1 MSQLFREAVGDAQE
15 QYDTLLMHLSL
26 IRDLTHCGQNA
37 PSFEA
42 LATQLAECLV
52 NGLGHERV
60 LVVTGREHEVLT
72 VAGSYSQGERF
83 GGAAASPPAAALTL
97 GHDVMRERALVRWGG
112 EGVGQR
118 RPLPAGLEG
127 SVIGFPL
134 LVGGECV
141 GAVLCLQ
148 LVPICWDL
156 VSQRALEL
164 VGEII
169 AQVVTIAHMRLSMT
183 AIQGGLEAE
192 LGHTRSRVVEHEETL
207 RAQSERIGDLAS
219 SLIRSNRAKNTFLA
233 LMSHELRTPLSVIL
247 GFGSLLREELVG
259 PLNQQQG
266 EYLDRI
272 FANGRHL
279 HQLVEDMLF
288 FVDAET
294 TQIVPTG
301 TVVDLADVVR
311 DVAESMPRHGAADA
325 PTLVV
330 TIAPDA
336 AQLRTDPNLLKR
348 VLFHVVGN
356 AFKFT
361 ERGEVRIEARRQPG
375 GAGAMIRVVDSGI
388 GIAPAQLGRIFE
400 LFRQGDDS
408 HSRRHDGVGLG
419 LSLVRVCLSLLRG
432 DCRITPGP
440 SGGTVVELL
449 VPDLAVTPRLAAT
462 GDTAMAEPPA
472 RVRASAAS

>member
-42 LATQLAECLV
+42 LARQLAECLV

-60 LVVTGREHEVLT
+60 LVLTGREHEALA
-72 VAGSYSQGERF
+72 VAGSYCQSERF
-83 GGAAASPPAAALTL
+83 GGTPEPVPSAALAL
-97 GHDVMRERALVRWGG
+97 GHDVMRDRALVRWGG

-118 RPLPAGLEG
+118 RPLPKGLEG
-127 SVIGFPL
+127 SVVGFPL
-134 LVGGECV
+134 VVGGECV

-183 AIQGGLEAE
+183 DIQAGLEAE
-192 LGHTRSRVVEHEETL
+192 LGNTRSQVVEHEETL
-207 RAQSERIGDLAS
+207 RAQSERIGDLAG

-247 GFGSLLREELVG
+247 GFGSLLREGLVG
-259 PLNQQQG
+259 PLNGQQE

-294 TQIVPTG
+294 TRITPASAPM
-301 TVVDLADVVR
+301 DLAGVLR
-311 DVAESMPRHGAADA
+311 DVAESMPRHGAPDA
-325 PTLVV
+325 PAFVV
-330 TIAPDA
+330 EIAPDA
-336 AQLRTDPNLLKR
+336 NELCTDAQLVRR
-348 VLFHVVGN
+348 VLFHVIGN

-361 ERGEVRIEARRQPG
+361 ERGEVRVEASRAPG
-375 GAGAMIRVVDSGI
+375 GKSAVIRVIDSGI

-419 LSLVRVCLSLLRG
+419 LSLVKVCLSLLRG

-440 SGGTVVELL
+440 TGGTVVELV
-449 VPDLAVTPRLAAT
+449 VPDL
-462 GDTAMAEPPA
+462 PPA
-472 RVRASAAS
+472 PKAQDVSTPDVIESVGRRVSA

>member
-15 QYDTLLMHLSL
+15 QYDTLLMHLAL
-26 IRDLTHCGQNA
+26 IRDLTHLGQSA
-37 PSFEA
+37 SSFEE
-42 LATQLAECLV
+42 LATRLAECLV
-52 NGLGHERV
+52 TGLGHERV
-60 LVVTGREHEVLT
+60 LVITGRGDVPLA
-72 VAGSYSQGERF
+72 VAGSYSQSERF
-83 GGAAASPPAAALTL
+83 GGAAEPMADVLLTL
-97 GHDVMRERALVRWGG
+97 AHEVMRERMLVRWGG

-118 RPLPAGLEG
+118 RALPGGLEG

-134 LVGGECV
+134 DVAGECA

-169 AQVVTIAHMRLSMT
+169 AQVVTIAHMRLSMSV
-183 AIQGGLEAE
+183 IQAGLEAE
-192 LGHTRSRVVEHEETL
+192 LGDTRSRVERHEETL
-207 RAQSERIGDLAS
+207 RAQSGRIGDLAG

-247 GFGSLLREELVG
+247 GFGSLLREGLVG
-259 PLNQQQG
+259 PVNPQQEQ
-266 EYLDRI
+266 YLDRI

-279 HQLVEDMLF
+279 HQLIEDMLF

-294 TQIVPTG
+294 VRITPARAT
-301 TVVDLADVVR
+301 VDLADVLR
-311 DVAESMPRHGAADA
+311 EVAESMPRLGTPGAPA
-325 PTLVV
+325 LVV

-336 AQLRTDPNLLKR
+336 GRLQTDEGLLKR

-361 ERGEVRIEARRQPG
+361 ERGEIHVEARRAPG
-375 GAGAMIRVVDSGI
+375 RTGSLIRVSDTGI

-408 HSRRHDGVGLG
+408 HTRRHDGIGLG
-419 LSLVRVCLSLLRG
+419 LSLVRACLSLLRG
-432 DCRITPGP
+432 ECRITPGTT
-440 SGGTVVELL
+440 GGTVVELL
-449 VPDLAVTPRLAAT
+449 IPDLVESPAPALEDAV
-462 GDTAMAEPPA
+462 EPLRRAGALPA
-472 RVRASAAS
+472 

>member
-1 MSQLFREAVGDAQE
+1 
-15 QYDTLLMHLSL
+15 
-26 IRDLTHCGQNA
+26 
-37 PSFEA
+37 
-42 LATQLAECLV
+42 
-52 NGLGHERV
+52 
-60 LVVTGREHEVLT
+60 
-72 VAGSYSQGERF
+72 
-83 GGAAASPPAAALTL
+83 
-97 GHDVMRERALVRWGG
+97 MRERALVRWGG
-112 EGVGQR
+112 DGVGQR
-118 RPLPAGLEG
+118 RPLPVGLSG

-134 LVGGECV
+134 SVGGECV
-141 GAVLCLQ
+141 GAVLCFQ

-169 AQVVTIAHMRLSMT
+169 AQVVTIAHMRLSMSE
-183 AIQGGLEAE
+183 IQTGLETE
-192 LGHTRSRVVEHEETL
+192 LGSTRSQVVEHEETL

-247 GFGSLLREELVG
+247 GFGSLLREGLVG
-259 PLNQQQG
+259 PLNRQQE

-294 TQIVPTG
+294 TRITPAGAT
-301 TVVDLADVVR
+301 VDLAATLR
-311 DVAESMPRHGAADA
+311 EVAEAMPRHGAPDA
-325 PTLVV
+325 PAFVV

-336 AQLRTDPNLLKR
+336 DAVHTDPNLVKR
-348 VLFHVVGN
+348 VLFHVIGN

-361 ERGEVRIEARRQPG
+361 ERGEVRVDATRAPG
-375 GAGAMIRVVDSGI
+375 GRGAVIRVSDTGI

-419 LSLVRVCLSLLRG
+419 LSLVKVCLSLLRG
-432 DCRITPGP
+432 ECRITPGLT
-440 SGGTVVELL
+440 GGTVVEVL
-449 VPDLAVTPRLAAT
+449 VPDLPPPRKPQDVTGAA
-462 GDTAMAEPPA
+462 D
-472 RVRASAAS
+472 RRASA

>member
-26 IRDLTHCGQNA
+26 IRDLTHLGQNA

-52 NGLGHERV
+52 GGLGHERV
-60 LVVTGREHEVLT
+60 VVLTGRPHEALT
-72 VAGSYSQGERF
+72 VAGSFSQGERF
-83 GGAAASPPAAALTL
+83 GTAAEPLPAALPALA
-97 GHDVMRERALVRWGG
+97 HDVMDERALVRWGG

-118 RPLPAGLEG
+118 RPLPAGLQG
-127 SVIGFPL
+127 SVVGFPL
-134 LVGGECV
+134 VVGGECM

-148 LVPICWDL
+148 VLPICWDL

-164 VGEII
+164 VGEIL
-169 AQVVTIAHMRLSMT
+169 AQVVTIAHMRLSMSK
-183 AIQGGLEAE
+183 IQHGLEAE
-192 LGHTRSRVVEHEETL
+192 LGNTRTQVEQHEETL

-233 LMSHELRTPLSVIL
+233 LMSHELRTPLAVIL
-247 GFGSLLREELVG
+247 GFGSLLKEGLVG
-259 PLNQQQG
+259 PVNRQQE

-294 TQIVPTG
+294 VRIQPARAQ
-301 TVVDLADVVR
+301 VDLADVLR
-311 DVAESMPRHGAADA
+311 DVAESMPRHGTPDA
-325 PTLVV
+325 PAFVV
-330 TIAPDA
+330 AIAPEVATLHTDA
-336 AQLRTDPNLLKR
+336 ALVKR

-361 ERGEVRIEARRQPG
+361 ERGEIRVEACRAPG
-375 GAGAMIRVVDSGI
+375 GRGALIRVSDTGI

-408 HSRRHDGVGLG
+408 HTRRHDGVGLG
-419 LSLVRVCLSLLRG
+419 LSLVRACLALLHG
-432 DCRITPGP
+432 ECRVTPGTT
-440 SGGTVVELL
+440 GGTVVELSIPEL
-449 VPDLAVTPRLAAT
+449 GEAAT
-462 GDTAMAEPPA
+462 TAEAGAHDAPPMRSVGGA
-472 RVRASAAS
+472 

>member
-1 MSQLFREAVGDAQE
+1 MSQLFREAVSDAQE

-26 IRDLTHCGQNA
+26 IRDLTQLGQNA

-42 LATQLAECLV
+42 LANQLAESLV
-52 NGLGHERV
+52 SGLGHERV
-60 LVVTGREHEVLT
+60 VVVTGRDPGALA
-72 VAGSYSQGERF
+72 VAGSFSQGDRF
-83 GGAAASPPAAALTL
+83 GAPAEAPPAILHALA
-97 GHDVMRERALVRWGG
+97 HDVMREGTLVRWGG
-112 EGVGQR
+112 DGVGQR

-134 LVGGECV
+134 AIGGECA

-169 AQVVTIAHMRLSMT
+169 AQVVTIAHVRLSMS
-183 AIQGGLEAE
+183 AIQVGLEAE
-192 LGHTRSRVVEHEETL
+192 LGSTRSQVERQEETL

-247 GFGSLLREELVG
+247 GFGSLLREGLVG
-259 PLNQQQG
+259 PINQQQE

-294 TQIVPTG
+294 ARITPASTHVN
-301 TVVDLADVVR
+301 LARVLE
-311 DVAESMPRHGAADA
+311 DVAQSMPRHGAPDA
-325 PTLVV
+325 PEFVV
-330 TIAPDA
+330 AIAPESGTLQTDA
-336 AQLRTDPNLLKR
+336 ALLRR
-348 VLFHVVGN
+348 VLFHVIGN

-361 ERGEVRIEARRQPG
+361 ERGEIRVEARRAPRG
-375 GAGAMIRVVDSGI
+375 GGCVIRVIDTGI

-408 HSRRHDGVGLG
+408 HTRRHEGVGLG
-419 LSLVRVCLSLLRG
+419 LSLVRACLALLRG
-432 DCRITPGP
+432 ECSVTPGAN
-440 SGGTVVELL
+440 GGTLVELMI
-449 VPDLAVTPRLAAT
+449 PDLVDPAPGR
-462 GDTAMAEPPA
+462 AELDGAPLRQA
-472 RVRASAAS
+472 RA

>member
-1 MSQLFREAVGDAQE
+1 MSQLFREAVGDAQD

-26 IRDLTHCGQNA
+26 IRDLTHLGQNA

-42 LATQLAECLV
+42 LVMRLAECLV
-52 NGLGHERV
+52 TGLGHERV
-60 LVVTGREHEVLT
+60 LVIAGRDHDPLT
-72 VAGSYSQGERF
+72 IVGSYSQSERF
-83 GGAAASPPAAALTL
+83 GGQAEPMSPVLLPLAR
-97 GHDVMRERALVRWGG
+97 DVMQERALVRWGG
-112 EGVGQR
+112 NGVGQR

-134 LVGGECV
+134 AVGGECA

-148 LVPICWDL
+148 VVPICWDL
-156 VSQRALEL
+156 LSQRAIEL
-164 VGEII
+164 VGEIV
-169 AQVVTIAHMRLSMT
+169 AQVVTIAHMRLSMS
-183 AIQGGLEAE
+183 AIQTGLESE
-192 LGHTRSRVVEHEETL
+192 LGSTRTQVEQHEETL

-247 GFGSLLREELVG
+247 GFGSLLREGLVG
-259 PLNQQQG
+259 PVNSQQE

-294 TQIVPTG
+294 VRITPSGSSVE
-301 TVVDLADVVR
+301 LAEVLR
-311 DVAESMPRHGAADA
+311 DVAASMPRHGTPDGPAFA
-325 PTLVV
+325 VV
-330 TIAPDA
+330 IAPDA
-336 AQLRTDPNLLKR
+336 MQLWTDAALVKR
-348 VLFHVVGN
+348 VLFHVIGN

-361 ERGEVRIEARRQPG
+361 ERGEIRVEAVRAPG
-375 GAGAMIRVVDSGI
+375 GAGVVIRVVDSGI

-408 HSRRHDGVGLG
+408 PSRRHDGVGLG
-419 LSLVRVCLSLLRG
+419 LSLVRACLALLHG
-432 DCRITPGP
+432 ECRITPG
-440 SGGTVVELL
+440 STGGTVVELHI
-449 VPDLAVTPRLAAT
+449 PDLTDDLPRQHHAC
-462 GDTAMAEPPA
+462 GE
-472 RVRASAAS
+472 RQ

>member
-26 IRDLTHCGQNA
+26 IRDLTHLGQNA

-83 GGAAASPPAAALTL
+83 GSAAAPPPAAALTL
-97 GHDVMRERALVRWGG
+97 GHDVMRERSLVRWGG

-118 RPLPAGLEG
+118 RPLPAGLGG

-134 LVGGECV
+134 TVGGECV

-183 AIQGGLEAE
+183 AMQDGLEAE
-192 LGHTRSRVVEHEETL
+192 LGTTRSRVVEHEETL
-207 RAQSERIGDLAS
+207 RAQSARIGDLAS

-247 GFGSLLREELVG
+247 GFGSLLREQLVG
-259 PLNQQQG
+259 PLNDQQA

-294 TQIVPTG
+294 TQIAPTG
-301 TVVDLADVVR
+301 TAVDLADVVR

-325 PTLVV
+325 PVLVV

-336 AQLRTDPNLLKR
+336 AQLHTDPNLLKR

-361 ERGEVRIEARRQPG
+361 ERGEVRIEASRKPG
-375 GAGAMIRVVDSGI
+375 GNGAVIRVVDTGI

-432 DCRITPGP
+432 DCRITPGQT
-440 SGGTVVELL
+440 GGTVVELL
-449 VPDLAVTPRLAAT
+449 VPDLAAAPRAT
-462 GDTAMAEPPA
+462 DTSTKAVSDTPA
-472 RVRASAAS
+472 RARALA

>member
-1 MSQLFREAVGDAQE
+1 
-15 QYDTLLMHLSL
+15 MHLAL
-26 IRDLTHCGQNA
+26 IRDLTHLGQSA
-37 PSFEA
+37 SSFEE
-42 LATQLAECLV
+42 LATRLAESLV
-52 NGLGHERV
+52 TGLGHERV
-60 LVVTGREHEVLT
+60 LVFTGREHGPLV
-72 VAGSYSQGERF
+72 VAGSYSQDERF
-83 GGAAASPPAAALTL
+83 GGQAEAMADVLLTL
-97 GHDVMRERALVRWGG
+97 ARDVTGERTLLRWGG

-118 RPLPAGLEG
+118 RPLPGGLEG

-134 LVGGECV
+134 AIGGECA

-169 AQVVTIAHMRLSMT
+169 AQVVTLAHMRLSMS
-183 AIQGGLEAE
+183 AIQAGLETE
-192 LGHTRSRVVEHEETL
+192 LGDTRTRVEQHEETL
-207 RAQSERIGDLAS
+207 RAQSERIGDLAG

-233 LMSHELRTPLSVIL
+233 LMSHELRTPLAVIL
-247 GFGSLLREELVG
+247 GFGSLLREGLIG

-272 FANGRHL
+272 SSNGHHL
-279 HQLVEDMLF
+279 HQLIEDMLF
-288 FVDAET
+288 FVDAESA
-294 TQIVPTG
+294 QITPTG
-301 TVVDLADVVR
+301 TAVDLTDVLR
-311 DVAESMPRHGAADA
+311 GVAESMPRHGTPDA
-325 PTLVV
+325 PAFVV

-336 AQLRTDPNLLKR
+336 ARLQTDAALLKR

-361 ERGEVRIEARRQPG
+361 ERGEIRVEAARAPGAG
-375 GAGAMIRVVDSGI
+375 GALIRVIDTGI

-408 HSRRHDGVGLG
+408 HTRRHDGVGLG
-419 LSLVRVCLSLLRG
+419 LSLVRACLSLLRG
-432 DCRITPGP
+432 ECRITPGT

-449 VPDLAVTPRLAAT
+449 IPDLVAVPTPAPQTAVADAA
-462 GDTAMAEPPA
+462 AEPL
-472 RVRASAAS
+472 RRAGGA

>member
-1 MSQLFREAVGDAQE
+1 MSQIFREAVGDAQE

-37 PSFEA
+37 PTFEA
-42 LATQLAECLV
+42 LATQLSECLV
-52 NGLGHERV
+52 NGLGHDRV
-60 LVVTGREHEVLT
+60 VVLTGRPYEALT
-72 VAGSYSQGERF
+72 IAGSFSQAERF
-83 GGAAASPPAAALTL
+83 GEPPAALPSALSAL
-97 GHDVMRERALVRWGG
+97 AHDVMLEQELVRWGG

-118 RPLPAGLEG
+118 RPLPAGIEG
-127 SVIGFPL
+127 SVVGFPL
-134 LVGGECV
+134 SVGGECV

-148 LVPICWDL
+148 MLPICWDL

-192 LGHTRSRVVEHEETL
+192 LGDTRTRVEQHEETL
-207 RAQSERIGDLAS
+207 RAQSVRIGDLAS

-233 LMSHELRTPLSVIL
+233 LMSHELRTPLAVIL
-247 GFGSLLREELVG
+247 GFGSLLREGAVG
-259 PLNQQQG
+259 PLNEQQEQ
-266 EYLDRI
+266 YLDRI
-272 FANGRHL
+272 HSNGRHL

-294 TQIVPTG
+294 VRIAPARAA
-301 TVVDLADVVR
+301 VDLAEVLR
-311 DVAESMPRHGAADA
+311 EVAASMPRHGTADA
-325 PTLVV
+325 PALVV

-336 AQLRTDPNLLKR
+336 ATLQTDAALLRR

-361 ERGEVRIEARRQPG
+361 ERGEIRVEARRMPG
-375 GAGAMIRVVDSGI
+375 MGGVLIRVADTGI

-408 HSRRHDGVGLG
+408 HTRRHDGVGLG
-419 LSLVRVCLSLLRG
+419 LSLVRACLALLRG
-432 DCRITPGP
+432 ECRVTPGLT
-440 SGGTVVELL
+440 GGTVVELTIPEL
-449 VPDLAVTPRLAAT
+449 AAPVVPVETVTPDVAPLRSVGA
-462 GDTAMAEPPA
+462 
-472 RVRASAAS
+472 